1 MRKIAGIALIG
12 ASLIYAQRGGGDWTT
27 SGNDAQR
34 SSWQRSDPKISLATL
49 EKPGFQMIWKVKL
62 GGTDL
67 SDAMLLNFY
76 IGYRGFRSL
85 AFLGGVSNQVYAVD
99 TDLSR
104 VEWTKSLPGGS
115 PSCSANA
122 VPQLTRPTGL
132 EIASASGARGAGRSA
147 FARSA
152 VGEPDEGAPNL
163 KDVSMRRPSMPPPA
177 PRPGRNSGRGAVP
190 NAFRRGPS
198 YLYALTPDGKLHQ
211 LLVSNGDEPEP
222 AFAFLPPNAG
232 AQGLIVIDNIAYVVT
247 TKGCGNVPE
256 GVWALNLEDKKVTS
270 WKGSIAGSAGIAFD
284 AEGNLFV
291 ATGAGGDYPDSV
303 VALDYKTLK
312 PKDWYRAGS
321 AFTSSPV
328 IFEYK
333 DKVVAAAATADGQ
346 LHLVDTASL
355 GGSDHKTPLARA
367 DAGAKVGGALASWED
382 AGHTRWILAPTAN
395 AIAAWK
401 VADSGTPTL
410 ESGWTSREMSTPL
423 TPMILNDVVFALD
436 GGKASTHAVLYALNP
451 ATGKE
456 LWNSGR
462 DFAAAVPTG
471 GMSAGGTQLYVGA
484 ADGTLY
490 TFGFPMEH

>member
-1 MRKIAGIALIG
+1 MRKIAGIILIG

-34 SSWQRSDPKISLATL
+34 SAWLRSDPKISLSTL

-85 AFLGGVSNQVYAVD
+85 AFLGGVSNHVYAVD

-104 VEWTKSLPGGS
+104 VEWTKSLPGGA
-115 PSCSANA
+115 SCSANA

-132 EIASASGARGAGRSA
+132 EIAMAGGARGGGRSA
-147 FARSA
+147 FARSS
-152 VGEPDEGAPNL
+152 VGEPNEGAPNL
-163 KDVSMRRPSMPPPA
+163 KEVSMRRPPMPPPA
-177 PRPGRNSGRGAVP
+177 RPARGAGRGAVP

-211 LLVSNGDEPEP
+211 MLVSNGEEPEP
-222 AFAFLPPNAG
+222 AFAFLPPNAD
-232 AQGLIVIDNIAYVVT
+232 ARGLIVIDNIAYVIT
-247 TKGCGNVPE
+247 TKGCGNVAE
-256 GVWALNLEDKKVTS
+256 GVWALNLEDKKVSS
-270 WKGSIAGSAGIAFD
+270 WKAPIAGSAGIAFD
-284 AEGNLFV
+284 PEGNLFV
-291 ATGAGGDYPDSV
+291 ATGAGGEHAASIV
-303 VALDYKTLK
+303 MLDYKTLK
-312 PKDWYRAGS
+312 PKGWYSAGS

-333 DKVVAAAATADGQ
+333 DKVLAAAATADGRM
-346 LHLVDTASL
+346 HVVDTASL
-355 GGSDHKTPLARA
+355 GGADHKTPVARS
-367 DAGAKVGGALASWED
+367 DAGAKVGGALATWED
-382 AGHTRWILAPTAN
+382 SGHTRWILASTSN

-401 VADSGTPTL
+401 LADGNGAPAI
-410 ESGWTSREMSTPL
+410 ESAWTSREMSTPL

-456 LWNSGR
+456 LWNSGT

-471 GMSAGGTQLYVGA
+471 GMSAGGSQLYVGA

-490 TFGFPMEH
+490 AFGFPMEH